1 MIQHV
6 EIVLGLL
13 AVVAGLAL
21 LAHAIKVPDSI
32 VLVVAGLALGWIPGL
47 PKSPFPPDI
56 FLLFILPTL
65 IYPSAVQLP
74 WRDFRANLRSIS
86 LLAVGLVLL
95 TMVGVGVIAHA
106 TIKDLP
112 WAAAFVLGAIVSPTD
127 PIAAT
132 AIARRMKVPRRIEQ
146 VLEGESL
153 VNDSTGLVSYRLA
166 MAAVVGGSFSY
177 GHAAFE
183 FVKMAGGGVVWGL
196 AVGWGVVQIQR
207 RIDNPPIETT
217 ISLLTPFAA
226 YLPAERLGISG
237 VLAVV
242 ATGLFVGWN
251 SPLIHKFQ
259 TRLQTVPFWEM
270 VQFLLNGI
278 VFLLI
283 GLELPEI
290 IQGIRDA
297 SVGTLTGEA
306 IVISAAV
313 IAIRIAWVFPGAYL
327 PHLFFPSL
335 RQRDPFPDWEHVA
348 LVAWTGMRGAVSLA
362 AALALPRFTQD
373 GQPFPGRPA
382 IQFLTYAVIVATLV
396 VQGLTLPW
404 VIRRLKIKSGDEL
417 EREECEARI
426 KISQAGLAWI
436 DSLQGKEAPEVLEPL
451 QAEYSD
457 RIRQLELSEK
467 VENSEAS
474 PAAAAAGRRLKMEV
488 LELQRRKL
496 LELRNQHVIN
506 DEVLRRIQHDLDLA
520 EERLQH
526 Q

>member
-1 MIQHV
+1 MIEHV

-13 AVVAGLAL
+13 AAVAGLAL

-47 PKSPFPPDI
+47 PKAPFPPEI

-95 TMVGVGVIAHA
+95 TMLAVGLVAHA
-106 TIKDLP
+106 IIKDLP
-112 WAAAFVLGAIVSPTD
+112 WASAFALGAIVSPTD
-127 PIAAT
+127 PIAST
-132 AIARRMKVPRRIEQ
+132 AIARRMKVPRRIER

-166 MAAVVGGSFSY
+166 VAAVVSGSFSY
-177 GHAAFE
+177 RHAAFE
-183 FVKMAGGGVVWGL
+183 FIKMAGGGALWGL
-196 AVGWGVVQIQR
+196 AVGWVVVQVQR

-217 ISLLTPFAA
+217 ISLLTPFGA
-226 YLPAERLGISG
+226 YLPAEQFGISG

-242 ATGLFVGWN
+242 VTGLFVGWN
-251 SPLIHKFQ
+251 SPSMHKFQ
-259 TRLQTVPFWEM
+259 TRLQTLPLWEM

-290 IQGIRDA
+290 IQGIGDA
-297 SVGTLTGEA
+297 SVGTLTAEA
-306 IVISAAV
+306 VLISAAV
-313 IAIRIAWVFPGAYL
+313 IVIRIAWVFPGAYL
-327 PHLFFPSL
+327 PHLLFPSL
-335 RQRDPFPDWEHVA
+335 RERDPFPNWEHVA

-362 AALALPRFTQD
+362 AALALPHVTQG
-373 GQPFPGRPA
+373 GQPFPGRPS

-404 VIRRLKIKSGDEL
+404 VIRRLKVGSGDEL

-426 KISQAGLAWI
+426 KISQAVLARL
-436 DSLQGKEAPEVLEPL
+436 DSLKGNEAPEVLEPL

-457 RIRQLELSEK
+457 RIRQLELSDE
-467 VENSEAS
+467 VENSEVS
-474 PAAAAAGRRLKMEV
+474 PNAAAAGRRLKMEA
-488 LELQRRKL
+488 LEIERQKL

-520 EERLQH
+520 EDRLQH